1 MFLIIVCEW
10 MRNGTFCLQ
19 AMVDEEAMDPM
30 LHLLD
35 VCQRSVCRQAEPL
48 AKRPAVEV
56 LRFCWKKNS
65 KVSEQRHVLHAGYRR
80 CGGCGSGSAF
90 VGCISM
96 TRL

>member
-56 LRFCWKKNS
+56 LRFCWKKNRKCLS
-65 KVSEQRHVLHAGYRR
+65 KGMSCMQAIVDAEA
-80 CGGCGSGSAF
+80 
-90 VGCISM
+90 VGPV
-96 TRL
+96 RLLLDVYQ